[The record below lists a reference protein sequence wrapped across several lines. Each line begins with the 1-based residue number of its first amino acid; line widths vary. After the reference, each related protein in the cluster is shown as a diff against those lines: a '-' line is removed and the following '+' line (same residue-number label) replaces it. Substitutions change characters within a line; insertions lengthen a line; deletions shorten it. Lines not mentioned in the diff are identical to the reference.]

1 MHMKKLILGIFLS
14 IGLFMASI
22 GLFPHV
28 YAAHV
33 GNQYDVEVTIVYGDG
48 PSDLVS
54 ANLMNKG
61 YGSSVSVDFG
71 SWLNTNSFA
80 YYIVNGEV
88 ISNQGEMFRV
98 KSDLNIIAVVQP
110 AGQNVAVFIDSNGQ
124 YLGVDYVANGATPV
138 APDIS
143 ELSKPGYS
151 VDSENPWSPAISA
164 LSSNQIYEVQYAL
177 DAANTFSASATNASL
192 TNENPAF
199 NEIVTATAV
208 GTSGYWLDN
217 NVKIAYGLTYSFS
230 ALSDRDITYVES
242 AEAEEALV
250 SLYDVSGIRD
260 GYESYL
266 GQVYVPDGYELI
278 EWGFLF
284 DSEEEALTLDNAE
297 VVKPSSALAGT
308 NEFLRSVESG
318 LYTSIRA
325 YATVDNGSSLETIY
339 SDVNV
344 FAASSGAND
353 LFISEVLDWN
363 GGTNKAIELYN
374 GTNSSINLSDYSI
387 KVNSNDNSTWTN
399 TTPNPLPNI
408 DLNAGETYVLTNASE
423 SSITALSDSTTTA
436 SFNGDDAIGL
446 FKNDV
451 LIDIFGVFGEDP
463 GSGWAISGGNTAD
476 VSIIR
481 NASVTGPYVNNDA
494 DPMWEPNEWT
504 ATSSTADNLGSHT
517 MESGSSSASLKS
529 ISTIKTEVETD
540 LNAPSVILD
549 IDSNYTL
556 PNTNLYG
563 SSVSW
568 SVLSGS
574 SYIDNA
580 GVVSRPAYGVGDQ
593 EATLQYTISVG
604 GEDVVG
610 TITLNILEEEQT
622 FTVSFDAN
630 GGDANPDPQVVVAG
644 EFVSQPATPTND
656 GYVLTGW
663 FDAASGG
670 NEWDFANDPV
680 SGDMTLYAQ
689 WNEIPSGSV
698 TYIETFS
705 NFSLSG
711 SSYDAGTFAGDNGI
725 TWSFTESRGDFDLDG
740 QAIMLDK
747 DGDGASLSATIS
759 GGISS
764 FSVEFYDAYSGAAQV
779 EVYINGTLVGTSMSH
794 DGDSDDTPVLF
805 EISSINVTGEFTIE
819 ILSGGSQMVI
829 DNLTWISYSGE

>member
-1 MHMKKLILGIFLS
+1 MNMKKLILGVFLS
-14 IGLFMASI
+14 IGLFIASI

-54 ANLMNKG
+54 ANLTNKN

-110 AGQNVAVFIDSNGQ
+110 AGENVAVFIDSNGQ

-164 LSSNQIYEVQYAL
+164 LSGNQIYEVQYAL
-177 DAANTFSASATNASL
+177 DAADTFSASATNASL
-192 TNENPAF
+192 SNENPVF
-199 NEIVTATAV
+199 NEVVTATAV

-260 GYESYL
+260 GHESYL

-297 VVKPSSALAGT
+297 VVKPSAALAGT

-344 FAASSGAND
+344 FAASSGASD
-353 LFISEVLDWN
+353 LFISEYIEGSSN
-363 GGTNKAIELYN
+363 NKAYEIYN
-374 GTNSSINLSDYSI
+374 GTGNDVDLSAYSTANYNNGSLSSTSTLDLTGTLANGEVIVVYNSGSGASISSVGDLTSG
-387 KVNSNDNSTWTN
+387 
-399 TTPNPLPNI
+399 TT
-408 DLNAGETYVLTNASE
+408 
-423 SSITALSDSTTTA
+423 
-436 SFNGDDAIGL
+436 SFNGDDALALLKDGVVIDVIG
-446 FKNDV
+446 V
-451 LIDIFGVFGEDP
+451 IGVDP
-463 GSGWAISGGNTAD
+463 GSSWDVGTGSTVNHTLVRSG
-476 VSIIR
+476 SI
-481 NASVTGPYVNNDA
+481 TGPNA
-494 DPMWEPNEWT
+494 TFTESEWVAYDQDT
-504 ATSSTADNLGSHT
+504 FSYLGSHT
-517 MESGSSSASLKS
+517 MESGSSSSSLKL

-540 LNAPSVILD
+540 LNAPSVTLD
-549 IDSNYTL
+549 IDSDYTL
-556 PNTNLYG
+556 PDTNLYG

-574 SYIDNA
+574 SYIDNT
-580 GVVSRPAYGVGDQ
+580 GIVSRPAYGVGDQ
-593 EATLQYTISVG
+593 VATLQYTISVG

-622 FTVSFDAN
+622 FTVLFDAN
-630 GGDANPDPQVVVAG
+630 GGDANPASQVVVAG
-644 EFVSQPATPTND
+644 EFASQPAPPTND

-689 WNEIPSGSV
+689 WSDMGSEPVTQEVTIVSSGKYTSGIADGEIDSSRYTIGENDASITLSFYSNGAASTIFNNSGGEIRL
-698 TYIETFS
+698 Y
-705 NFSLSG
+705 
-711 SSYDAGTFAGDNGI
+711 SS
-725 TWSFTESRGDFDLDG
+725 
-740 QAIMLDK
+740 
-747 DGDGASLSATIS
+747 GDG
-759 GGISS
+759 G
-764 FSVEFYDAYSGAAQV
+764 E
-779 EVYINGTLVGTSMSH
+779 LVIDIA
-794 DGDSDDTPVLF
+794 DG
-805 EISSINVTGEFTIE
+805 FTIE
-819 ILSGGSQMVI
+819 EITVNTSQNNALSINGSASVTSSVVTATINGNTVSLKNVGTGQVRITSIVI
-829 DNLTWISYSGE
+829 TYSGE